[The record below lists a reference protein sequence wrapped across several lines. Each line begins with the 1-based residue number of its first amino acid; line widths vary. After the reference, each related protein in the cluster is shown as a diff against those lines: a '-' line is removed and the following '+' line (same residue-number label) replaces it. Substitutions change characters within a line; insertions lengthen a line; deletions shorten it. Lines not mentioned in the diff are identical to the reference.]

1 MYIPRAFREARRD
14 VLHGVIRRYAFGTL
28 VSALDGELLA
38 THLPFLLDP
47 DRGPHGTLLGHVA
60 RANPHWRGFAGGP
73 DGGADGRPG
82 AEALV
87 LFQGPHAYVSPT
99 WYATEGAVPTWNYV
113 AVHAYGRPRLLA
125 DAAAVRALLERLV
138 RGFEDPLPA
147 GERWSMERLDGDY
160 AAQMAGAVAAFELPI
175 SRLEGKRKLSQNRS
189 PADRRGVVGALR
201 RRGEPLGLDVAALMA
216 VGLEP
221 GD

>member
-1 MYIPRAFREARRD
+1 MYIPPAFREARRD

-28 VSALDGELLA
+28 VSALDGELFA

-47 DRGPHGTLLGHVA
+47 DRGPYGTLLGHVA

-73 DGGADGRPG
+73 DGGPSGRPG

-99 WYATEGAVPTWNYV
+99 WYATEVAVPTWNYV

-125 DAAAVRALLERLV
+125 DAAAVRALLERTV
-138 RGFEDPLPA
+138 REFEAPRPA

-201 RRGEPLGLDVAALMA
+201 RQGEPLGLDVAALMA
-216 VGLEP
+216 AGLEP